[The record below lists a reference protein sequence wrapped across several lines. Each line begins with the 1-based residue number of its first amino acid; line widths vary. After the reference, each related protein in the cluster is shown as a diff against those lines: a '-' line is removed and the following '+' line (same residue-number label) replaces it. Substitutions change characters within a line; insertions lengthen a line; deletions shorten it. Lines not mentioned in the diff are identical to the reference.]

1 MGIAAESHLILYPND
16 ESPVDICLAVLY
28 AAYKVFTIDFY
39 KVY

>member
-1 MGIAAESHLILYPND
+1 MQISYTSQDGRKLPHSMGY
-16 ESPVDICLAVLY
+16 LAVLY